1 MVKERKKETGKEN
14 LTEEDTLKIPFL
26 PEHLDE
32 PHEIKNKLQK
42 ELEEFQKTFI
52 NELASLISSAFGLLA
67 ALAWRGVIK
76 EFVEVY
82 VKRLLGETSG
92 MISELIFALIITIL
106 AVVVTWR
113 MTKLKKKFFSKKNKK
128 R

>member
-1 MVKERKKETGKEN
+1 MVKEKKKETDKEN
-14 LTEEDTLKIPFL
+14 STKEDTLKIPFF

-32 PHEIKNKLQK
+32 PHEIKNKLKK
-42 ELEEFQKTFI
+42 ELNEFQKTFI
-52 NELASLISSAFGLLA
+52 DELARLISSAFGLLA

-76 EFVEVY
+76 EFVEIY

-92 MISELIFALIITIL
+92 MISELIFALIITVL

-113 MTKLKKKFFSKKNKK
+113 MTKLKKKLFGKNKK
-128 R
+128 E